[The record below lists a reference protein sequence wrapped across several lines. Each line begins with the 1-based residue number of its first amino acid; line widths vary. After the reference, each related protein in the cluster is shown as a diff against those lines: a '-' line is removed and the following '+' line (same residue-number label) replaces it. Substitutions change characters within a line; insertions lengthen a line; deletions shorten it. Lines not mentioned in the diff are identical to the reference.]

1 MRFLQNSYY
10 EGRHAGLP
18 LQNLTSFRIVGA
30 NLRVR
35 PRFIVGANLRVRPRL
50 IIEPACSPSSYC
62 VFIHEFCKSLCS
74 ENVSF
79 GIANTK
85 QHC

>member
-1 MRFLQNSYY
+1 MSLSHFSLWLNTKIRVMYFMQKCDRNLVSLKNDIKEVLAKLTRADTH

-35 PRFIVGANLRVRPRL
+35 PPFHP
-50 IIEPACSPSSYC
+50 
-62 VFIHEFCKSLCS
+62 
-74 ENVSF
+74 
-79 GIANTK
+79 
-85 QHC
+85 